1 VLLEVDTR
9 RTTSSTMVDRA
20 CKQPLVYD
28 YDTDADD
35 QSPNKQQPPII
46 HDPDWPGMLG
56 IFGRMATPTSP
67 QKPRPG
73 DIPVSRETRLMR
85 RLCTGLAIAYL

>member
-1 VLLEVDTR
+1 VY
-9 RTTSSTMVDRA
+9 TTGV
-20 CKQPLVYD
+20 
-28 YDTDADD
+28 DD

-46 HDPDWPGMLG
+46 HDPDRPGMLG